1 VVCWNY
7 LTLYGKKP
15 KDEDPEVLRKQVLK
29 FIEDY
34 KVYDWTVN
42 LEGGD
47 YQEPESKEAT
57 T

>member
-1 VVCWNY
+1 M
-7 LTLYGKKP
+7 LELSHTLWKKP